1 MALVLSGGDL
11 DELIMFVDSNKQ
23 LNSTFKSQ
31 IQTWSWCW
39 LIATSKDSLG
49 TYRQHVRHRPK
60 PLGIIKSRKAKVAPG
75 QPVILVTIIAPC
87 SYAPLAR
94 PWLKWIG
101 LSQVKSDLAAAARR
115 VSVRGSCFHFH
126 LLQTALFFLLS
137 SPADGLFWCSLG
149 Q

>member
-1 MALVLSGGDL
+1 
-11 DELIMFVDSNKQ
+11 MFVDSNKQ

-31 IQTWSWCW
+31 IWTCSSCR

-49 TYRQHVRHRPK
+49 TYRQHVRPRPK

-94 PWLKWIG
+94 LWLKWIG
-101 LSQVKSDLAAAARR
+101 LPQVKSDLAAAARR

-126 LLQTALFFLLS
+126 LLQPALFFFLS
-137 SPADGLFWCSLG
+137 SPACVLFSCSFR